1 MRVNTWLAC
10 KMCYKTRDIHFLQN
24 LYLQIENLHHLL
36 IHHIWRALPLSA
48 TAAAC
53 PGGRDVTGLVGIEGT
68 NVGCGSVKEGTSKFQ
83 NAIFSGSILAWMEE
97 AGLKEIYCSSSR
109 VYTGHLSS
117 GAGLLFKRF
126 LNLLHVQLI
135 QQSIYIQ
142 MSTPPLAKPPHGPPT
157 PPSKQILKYVT
168 STQALWRFIVK

>member
-1 MRVNTWLAC
+1 M
-10 KMCYKTRDIHFLQN
+10 
-24 LYLQIENLHHLL
+24 
-36 IHHIWRALPLSA
+36 

-109 VYTGHLSS
+109 VYAGHLSS
-117 GAGLLFKRF
+117 GAGLLFKIF
-126 LNLLHVQLI
+126 LNLLHV
-135 QQSIYIQ
+135 
-142 MSTPPLAKPPHGPPT
+142 
-157 PPSKQILKYVT
+157 
-168 STQALWRFIVK
+168 

>member
-1 MRVNTWLAC
+1 
-10 KMCYKTRDIHFLQN
+10 MCYKTRGIHFLEN
-24 LYLQIENLHHLL
+24 LYLQIENLHHWL
-36 IHHIWRALPLSA
+36 IHHIWRALLLSA

-53 PGGRDVTGLVGIEGT
+53 PGGRDVTGLVGVKGA

-126 LNLLHVQLI
+126 LNLLHVQILI

>member
-10 KMCYKTRDIHFLQN
+10 KMCHKTTGIHFLQN

-53 PGGRDVTGLVGIEGT
+53 PGGRDVTGLVGIKGT
-68 NVGCGSVKEGTSKFQ
+68 IVGCGSVKEGTSKFQ

-97 AGLKEIYCSSSR
+97 ARLKEIYCSFSR
-109 VYTGHLSS
+109 VYAGHLSS

>member
-1 MRVNTWLAC
+1 M
-10 KMCYKTRDIHFLQN
+10 
-24 LYLQIENLHHLL
+24 
-36 IHHIWRALPLSA
+36 

-53 PGGRDVTGLVGIEGT
+53 PGGRDVTRLVGIEGT

-168 STQALWRFIVK
+168 STQAL